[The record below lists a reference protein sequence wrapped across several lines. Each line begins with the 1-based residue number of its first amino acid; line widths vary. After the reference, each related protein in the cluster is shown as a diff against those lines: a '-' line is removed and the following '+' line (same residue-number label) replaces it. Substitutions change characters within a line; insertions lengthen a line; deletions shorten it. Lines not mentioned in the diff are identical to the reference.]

1 MCIGYS
7 KKRPK
12 ALVVLLAAAGL
23 SGCWVNLAE
32 LNLLVVFRDAL
43 STDHGAS
50 VVHVLG
56 LGADVVTALPECTNE
71 TEALATAGETADKR
85 SCALVLSAADLYAYG
100 VLHTRNIAYWGISCL
115 GRVWKRP
122 RVLVDARAFEASFR
136 LEGDYLA
143 PGDPDDSVDHVAEH
157 ADSSEACR
165 NVHEVQTK
173 HGYGH
178 NWVEL
183 RIDAEV

>member
-1 MCIGYS
+1 MKSILIRKFWDRRLREVSGVERCWHVSIGYS

-12 ALVVLLAAAGL
+12 ALVVLLAAACL
-23 SGCWVNLAE
+23 SGCWVDLAE

-56 LGADVVTALPECTNE
+56 LLAYVVTTLAKCTNE

-100 VLHTRNIAYWGISCL
+100 VLHTRNIAYGGVSCL
-115 GRVWKRP
+115 GRVQKRP
-122 RVLVDARAFEASFR
+122 PSRETGRA
-136 LEGDYLA
+136 
-143 PGDPDDSVDHVAEH
+143 
-157 ADSSEACR
+157 
-165 NVHEVQTK
+165 
-173 HGYGH
+173 
-178 NWVEL
+178 
-183 RIDAEV
+183 